1 MAEKKNI
8 TIKEYNGTD
17 YDTLYPE
24 TNSGQVLLDSSG
36 QNILHLS
43 SGSTVNDG
51 FNSIAYGGGGFTIGD
66 VIVTARNNMG
76 DNWLLCNGAIVDG
89 NQYPVL
95 KNLLKPA
102 PSVSTGKAI
111 GIANAIYKPGKSGE
125 IIYRTGFTV
134 GIQSHNFNTGVDSIE
149 ASSVNSSLAFAYI
162 PTKNSYA
169 RATYTSQTSSGKN
182 TTVYSGP
189 SLSGMSTSTTIN
201 SGSVVGIYPIDDKI
215 FYLVYEYTDAVSSRA
230 ITLVSDV
237 TNSFPSA
244 SSRKLGIALAPR
256 TFNEPNN
263 LVKVGNNK
271 YLELVGLQNNL
282 NQYESIVQFFTHT
295 SGNTFTSIFTK
306 TGAWDMTESDGTVAI
321 FGSKRQNKYYL
332 VKEDSTSNNIASISL
347 PSSNVFGNSY
357 GFFYVGT
364 DNKLYQSVDH
374 ANTWNVLLNNV
385 DVGDVCSIVE
395 NPQDGKVYIIG
406 TTSTI
411 ILTFNSS
418 NILLPTYSPAT
429 GLYAYIRA
437 KY

>member
-1 MAEKKNI
+1 MAEKKNF
-8 TIKEYNGTD
+8 TIENYNGTD

-51 FNSIAYGGGGFTIGD
+51 FNSITYGGGGFTIGD

-89 NQYPVL
+89 NQYPIL
-95 KNLLKPA
+95 KNLLRPA

-111 GIANAIYKPGKSGE
+111 GTANAIYKPGASGE
-125 IIYRTGFTV
+125 IIYRTGPTV
-134 GIQSHNFNTGVDSIE
+134 GIQSHNFNTDVDSIE
-149 ASSVNSSLAFAYI
+149 ASSVQNSLAFAYV

-169 RATYTSQTSSGKN
+169 RATYEMQSSSGLN
-182 TTVYSGP
+182 TKVYSGS
-189 SLSGMSTSTTIN
+189 SLSSMSTSTTIN
-201 SGSVVGIYPIDDKI
+201 SGTVVGIYPIDDKI
-215 FYLVYEYTDAVSSRA
+215 FYLVYVFGSSDHKEV
-230 ITLVSDV
+230 TLVSDV
-237 TNSFPSA
+237 TDSFPSD
-244 SSRKLGIALAPR
+244 SGRRLGIDSAPR
-256 TFNEPNN
+256 DWYSLNN

-271 YLELVGLQNNL
+271 YLEFVGHKGQFNE
-282 NQYESIVQFFTHT
+282 YKSIVQFFTHT
-295 SGNTFTSIFTK
+295 SGSEFTYIFEK
-306 TGAWDMTESDGTVAI
+306 EGNWDMAESDGTVAI
-321 FGSKRQNKYYL
+321 FGSKKHSTYYL
-332 VKEDSTSNNIASISL
+332 VKEDSTSKNIASISL

-374 ANTWNVLLNNV
+374 ASTWNVALNNV
-385 DVGDVCSIVE
+385 NVGDVCSIVE
-395 NPQDGKVYIIG
+395 NPQDDKVYIIG
-406 TTSTI
+406 TTSTL
-411 ILTFNSS
+411 ILTFNTS

>member
-89 NQYPVL
+89 NQYPIL

-125 IIYRTGFTV
+125 IIYRTGPTV

-149 ASSVNSSLAFAYI
+149 ASSVQGSRAFAYI
-162 PTKNSYA
+162 PTKNSYV
-169 RATYTSQTSSGKN
+169 RAKYASQISGGVN

-189 SLSGMSTSTTIN
+189 SLSSMSTSTTIN

-215 FYLVYEYTDAVSSRA
+215 FYLVYEFTDAVSGHLL
-230 ITLVSDV
+230 TLVSDV

-244 SSRKLGIALAPR
+244 SSRNLGIALAP
-256 TFNEPNN
+256 TSFNAPIN

-282 NQYESIVQFFTHT
+282 DQYESIVQFFTHT
-295 SGNTFTSIFTK
+295 SGSKFTSIFTK
-306 TGAWDMTESDGTVAI
+306 TGAWNMTESDGTVAI

-374 ANTWNVLLNNV
+374 ASTWNVLLNNV
-385 DVGDVCSIVE
+385 NVGDVCSIVE

>member
-1 MAEKKNI
+1 MAEKKNFI
-8 TIKEYNGTD
+8 IENYNGTD

-51 FNSIAYGGGGFTIGD
+51 FNSITYGGGGFTIGD
-66 VIVTARNNMG
+66 VIITARNNMG

-89 NQYPVL
+89 NQYPIL

-111 GIANAIYKPGKSGE
+111 GTSNAIYKPGASGE
-125 IIYRTGFTV
+125 IIYRTGSKV

-149 ASSVNSSLAFAYI
+149 ASSVQESLAFAYV

-169 RATYTSQTSSGKN
+169 RATYTFQTSSGNN
-182 TTVYSGP
+182 TIVYSGS
-189 SLSGMSTSTTIN
+189 SLSSMSTSTTIAL
-201 SGSVVGIYPIDDKI
+201 GSVVGIYPIDDKI
-215 FYLVYEYTDAVSSRA
+215 FYLVYEFGSSKHQKV
-230 ITLVSDV
+230 TLVSDA
-237 TNSFPSA
+237 TDSFPSA
-244 SSRKLGIALAPR
+244 SSRRLSINLAPEDL
-256 TFNEPNN
+256 NSPNN

-271 YLELVGLQNNL
+271 YLELVGIGKPVGGYN
-282 NQYESIVQFFTHT
+282 SIVQFFTHT
-295 SGNTFTSIFTK
+295 SGSEFTYIFEK
-306 TGAWDMTESDGTVAI
+306 EGNWDMTESDGTVAI
-321 FGSKRQNKYYL
+321 FGSKKHSTYYL
-332 VKEDSTSNNIASISL
+332 VKEDSTSKNIASISL

-374 ANTWNVLLNNV
+374 ASTWNVLMNNV

-418 NILLPTYSPAT
+418 NVLLPTYSPAT

>member
-1 MAEKKNI
+1 MAEKKNF
-8 TIKEYNGTD
+8 TIENYNGTD

-51 FNSIAYGGGGFTIGD
+51 FNSITYGGGGFTIGD

-89 NQYPVL
+89 NQYPIL
-95 KNLLKPA
+95 KNLLRPA

-111 GIANAIYKPGKSGE
+111 GTANAIYKPGASGE
-125 IIYRTGFTV
+125 IIYRTGPTV

-149 ASSVNSSLAFAYI
+149 ASSVQNSLAFAYV

-169 RATYTSQTSSGKN
+169 RATYEPQSSSGLRTN
-182 TTVYSGP
+182 VYSGS
-189 SLSGMSTSTTIN
+189 SLSSMSTSTTIN
-201 SGSVVGIYPIDDKI
+201 SGTVVGIYPIDDKI
-215 FYLVYEYTDAVSSRA
+215 FYLVYVFGSSDHKEV
-230 ITLVSDV
+230 TLVSDV
-237 TNSFPSA
+237 TDSFPSE
-244 SSRKLGIALAPR
+244 SGRRLGIDSAPR
-256 TFNEPNN
+256 DWYSLNN

-271 YLELVGLQNNL
+271 YLELVGHKGQFNE
-282 NQYESIVQFFTHT
+282 YKSIVQFFTHT
-295 SGNTFTSIFTK
+295 SGSEFTYIFDK
-306 TGAWDMTESDGTVAI
+306 EGNWDMAESDGTVAI
-321 FGSKRQNKYYL
+321 FGSKKHSTYYL
-332 VKEDSTSNNIASISL
+332 VKEDSTSKNIASISL

-374 ANTWNVLLNNV
+374 ASTWNVALNNV
-385 DVGDVCSIVE
+385 DVGDICSIVE
-395 NPQDGKVYIIG
+395 NPQDDKVYIIG
-406 TTSTI
+406 TTSTL

>member
-1 MAEKKNI
+1 MAEKKNF
-8 TIKEYNGTD
+8 TIENYNGTD

-43 SGSTVNDG
+43 SGSTINDG

-66 VIVTARNNMG
+66 VIITARNNMG

-89 NQYPVL
+89 NQYPIL

-102 PSVSTGKAI
+102 PSVTTGKAI
-111 GIANAIYKPGKSGE
+111 GIANAIYKPGQSGE
-125 IIYRTGFTV
+125 IIYRTGDSV
-134 GIQSHNFNTGVDSIE
+134 GIQSHNFNTDIDSIE
-149 ASSVNSSLAFAYI
+149 ASSVEKSIAFAYV

-169 RATYTSQTSSGKN
+169 RATYKRQSSGGFN
-182 TTVYSGP
+182 TVVYSG
-189 SLSGMSTSTTIN
+189 SNLSSMSTSTTIN
-201 SGSVVGIYPIDDKI
+201 LGTVVGIYPIDDKI
-215 FYLVYEYTDAVSSRA
+215 FYLVYQYNEALSSKV
-230 ITLVSDV
+230 TLVSDV
-237 TNSFPSA
+237 TDSFPSR
-244 SSRKLGIALAPR
+244 SGIQLSVSFANTR
-256 TFNEPNN
+256 FGEPNN

-271 YLELVGLQNNL
+271 YLELVGETSSLS
-282 NQYESIVQFFTHT
+282 YKSIVQFFTYT
-295 SGNTFTSIFTK
+295 SGSAFTSIFK
-306 TGAWDMTESDGTVAI
+306 KEGNWDMAESDGTVAI
-321 FGSKRQNKYYL
+321 FGSRKYNSYYL
-332 VKEDSTSNNIASISL
+332 VKEDSTKDNIASISL
-347 PSSNVFGNSY
+347 PSSNIFGNSY

-374 ANTWNVLLNNV
+374 ASTWSVLLNNV

-406 TTSTI
+406 TTSTL
-411 ILTFNSS
+411 ILTFNNAS
-418 NILLPTYSPAT
+418 ILLPTYSPAT

>member
-51 FNSIAYGGGGFTIGD
+51 FNSITYGGGGFTIGD

-89 NQYPVL
+89 NQYPIL

-111 GIANAIYKPGKSGE
+111 GTANAIYKPGASGE
-125 IIYRTGFTV
+125 IIYRTGPTV

-149 ASSVNSSLAFAYI
+149 ASSVQESLAFAYV

-169 RATYTSQTSSGKN
+169 RATYTFQTSSGNN
-182 TTVYSGP
+182 TIVYSGS
-189 SLSGMSTSTTIN
+189 SLSSMSTSTTIAL
-201 SGSVVGIYPIDDKI
+201 GSVVGIYPIDDKI
-215 FYLVYEYTDAVSSRA
+215 FYLVYEFGSSNHQEV
-230 ITLVSDV
+230 TLVSDV
-237 TNSFPSA
+237 TDSFPSA
-244 SSRKLGIALAPR
+244 SSRRLTINLAPR
-256 TFNEPNN
+256 DLNSPNN

-271 YLELVGLQNNL
+271 YLEFVGINNQFSGY
-282 NQYESIVQFFTHT
+282 NSIVQFFTHT
-295 SGNTFTSIFTK
+295 SGSEFTYIFK
-306 TGAWDMTESDGTVAI
+306 KEGNWDMTESDGTVAI
-321 FGSKRQNKYYL
+321 FGSKKHSTYYL
-332 VKEDSTSNNIASISL
+332 VKEDSTSDNIASISL

-374 ANTWNVLLNNV
+374 ASTWDVLMNNV
-385 DVGDVCSIVE
+385 NVGDVCSIVE

-418 NILLPTYSPAT
+418 NVLLPTYSPAT

>member
-89 NQYPVL
+89 NQYPIL

-102 PSVSTGKAI
+102 PSVTTGKAI
-111 GIANAIYKPGKSGE
+111 GIANAIYKPGQSGE
-125 IIYRTGFTV
+125 IIYRTGPTV
-134 GIQSHNFNTGVDSIE
+134 GIQSHNFNTDIDSIE
-149 ASSVNSSLAFAYI
+149 SSSVENSWAFAYV

-169 RATYTSQTSSGKN
+169 RATYESQSSSGIN
-182 TTVYSGP
+182 TKVYSGS
-189 SLSGMSTSTTIN
+189 SLSSMSTSTTIA
-201 SGSVVGIYPIDDKI
+201 SGTVVGIYPIDDKI
-215 FYLVYEYTDAVSSRA
+215 FYLVYQFGSSDNKEV
-230 ITLVSDV
+230 TLVSDV
-237 TNSFPSA
+237 TDSFPSV
-244 SSRKLGIALAPR
+244 SGRWLSIDLAPR
-256 TFNEPNN
+256 DFNSPNN

-271 YLELVGLQNNL
+271 YLELVGHKGQFNE
-282 NQYESIVQFFTHT
+282 YKSIVQFFTHT
-295 SGNTFTSIFTK
+295 SGSEFTYIFK
-306 TGAWDMTESDGTVAI
+306 KEGNWDMTESDGTVAI
-321 FGSKRQNKYYL
+321 FGSKKHSTYYL

-357 GFFYVGT
+357 GFFYVGA

-374 ANTWNVLLNNV
+374 ASTWNVLLNNV
-385 DVGDVCSIVE
+385 NVGDVCSIVE

-406 TTSTI
+406 TTSTM

-418 NILLPTYSPAT
+418 NVLLPTYSPAT

>member
-1 MAEKKNI
+1 MAEKKNF
-8 TIKEYNGTD
+8 TIENYNGTD

-76 DNWLLCNGAIVDG
+76 DKWLLCNGAIVDG
-89 NQYPVL
+89 NQYPIL
-95 KNLLKPA
+95 KNLLRPA

-111 GIANAIYKPGKSGE
+111 GTANAIYKPGASGE
-125 IIYRTGFTV
+125 IIYRTGPTV
-134 GIQSHNFNTGVDSIE
+134 GIQSHNFNTDIDSIE
-149 ASSVNSSLAFAYI
+149 ASSVENSWAFAYV

-169 RATYTSQTSSGKN
+169 RATYESQSSTGHN
-182 TTVYSGP
+182 STVYSGS
-189 SLSGMSTSTTIN
+189 SLSSMSTSTTIA
-201 SGSVVGIYPIDDKI
+201 SGTVVGIYPIDDKI
-215 FYLVYEYTDAVSSRA
+215 FYLVYQFGSSDHKEV
-230 ITLVSDV
+230 TLVSDV
-237 TNSFPSA
+237 TDSFPSA
-244 SSRKLGIALAPR
+244 SGRHLSIDFAPR
-256 TFNEPNN
+256 DFNSPNN

-271 YLELVGLQNNL
+271 YLELVGHKGQFNE
-282 NQYESIVQFFTHT
+282 YKSIVQFFTHT
-295 SGNTFTSIFTK
+295 SGSEFTYIFEK
-306 TGAWDMTESDGTVAI
+306 EGNWDMAESDGTVAI
-321 FGSKRQNKYYL
+321 FGSKKHNTYYL
-332 VKEDSTSNNIASISL
+332 AKEDSTSNNIASISL

-374 ANTWNVLLNNV
+374 ASTWNVAMNNV
-385 DVGDVCSIVE
+385 NVGDVCSIVE

-418 NILLPTYSPAT
+418 NVLLPTYSPAT

>member
-1 MAEKKNI
+1 MAEKKNF
-8 TIKEYNGTD
+8 TIENYNGTD

-51 FNSIAYGGGGFTIGD
+51 FNSIAYGGGGFAIGD
-66 VIVTARNNMG
+66 VIVTARNNLG
-76 DNWLLCNGAIVDG
+76 DNWLLCNGTIIDG
-89 NQYPVL
+89 EQYPL
-95 KNLLKPA
+95 LTNLLKPA
-102 PSVSTGKAI
+102 PNVTTGKAI

-125 IIYRTGFTV
+125 IIYRTGPTV
-134 GIQSHNFNTGVDSIE
+134 GIQSYNFKTDTASIE
-149 ASSVNSSLAFAYI
+149 ASSVRNSFAFAYI

-169 RATYTSQTSSGKN
+169 RATYEHQTSSGN
-182 TTVYSGP
+182 DSSIYSGS
-189 SLSGMSTSTTIN
+189 SLSSMSTSTVID
-201 SGSVVGIYPIDDKI
+201 SGSVIGIYPIDDKI
-215 FYLVYEYTDAVSSRA
+215 FYLIYRFSNTTYINNVTD
-230 ITLVSDV
+230 
-237 TNSFPSA
+237 SFPSA
-244 SSRKLGIALAPR
+244 SVNRLGIEISPNNV
-256 TFNEPNN
+256 NEPIN

-271 YLELVGLQNNL
+271 YLELVGIKNNL
-282 NQYESIVQFFTHT
+282 GGYESTVQFFTHT
-295 SGNTFTSIFTK
+295 SGNVFTSIFTK

-321 FGSKRQNKYYL
+321 FGSKKYNKYYL

-347 PSSNVFGNSY
+347 PSSNIFGNSY
-357 GFFYVGT
+357 GFFYVGE

-374 ANTWNVLLNNV
+374 ASTWNVLINNV

-406 TTSTI
+406 TTSTM
-411 ILTFNSS
+411 ILRFNTLSL
-418 NILLPTYSPAT
+418 LLPTYSPAT

>member
-1 MAEKKNI
+1 MAEKKNF
-8 TIKEYNGTD
+8 TIENYNGTD

-51 FNSIAYGGGGFTIGD
+51 FNSITYGGGGFTIGD

-89 NQYPVL
+89 NQYPIL
-95 KNLLKPA
+95 KNLLRPA

-111 GIANAIYKPGKSGE
+111 GTANAIYKPGASGE
-125 IIYRTGFTV
+125 IIYRTGPTV

-149 ASSVNSSLAFAYI
+149 ASSVQNSLAFAYV

-169 RATYTSQTSSGKN
+169 RATYESQSSSGLRTN
-182 TTVYSGP
+182 VYSGS
-189 SLSGMSTSTTIN
+189 SLSSMSTSTTIN
-201 SGSVVGIYPIDDKI
+201 SGTVVGIYPIDDKI
-215 FYLVYEYTDAVSSRA
+215 FYLVYVFGSSDHKEV
-230 ITLVSDV
+230 TLVSDV
-237 TNSFPSA
+237 TDSFPSE
-244 SSRKLGIALAPR
+244 SGRRLGIDSAPR
-256 TFNEPNN
+256 DWYSLNN

-271 YLELVGLQNNL
+271 YLELVGHEGQFNE
-282 NQYESIVQFFTHT
+282 YKSIVQFFTHT
-295 SGNTFTSIFTK
+295 SGNEFTYIFEK
-306 TGAWDMTESDGTVAI
+306 EGNWDMTESDGTVAI
-321 FGSKRQNKYYL
+321 FGSKKHSTYYL

-374 ANTWNVLLNNV
+374 ASTWNVALNNV
-385 DVGDVCSIVE
+385 DVGDICSIVE

-406 TTSTI
+406 TTSTM

-418 NILLPTYSPAT
+418 NVLLPTYSPAT

>member
-1 MAEKKNI
+1 MAEKKNF
-8 TIKEYNGTD
+8 TIENYNGTD
-17 YDTLYPE
+17 YDTLYPS

-43 SGSTVNDG
+43 SGSTINDG

-66 VIVTARNNMG
+66 VIITARNNMG

-89 NQYPVL
+89 NQYPIL

-102 PSVSTGKAI
+102 PSVTTGKAI
-111 GIANAIYKPGKSGE
+111 GIANAIYKPGQSGE
-125 IIYRTGFTV
+125 IIYRTNFTV
-134 GIQSHNFNTGVDSIE
+134 GIQSHNFDTDIDSIE
-149 ASSVNSSLAFAYI
+149 ASSVESSFAFAYV

-169 RATYTSQTSSGKN
+169 RATYKQQSDPGYDTV
-182 TTVYSGP
+182 VYSGS
-189 SLSGMSTSTTIN
+189 SLSSMSTSTTID
-201 SGSVVGIYPIDDKI
+201 SSTVVGIYPIDNKI
-215 FYLVYEYTDAVSSRA
+215 FYLVYQHNVGLRSGVTF
-230 ITLVSDV
+230 VSDV
-237 TNSFPSA
+237 TDSFPSR
-244 SSRKLGIALAPR
+244 SDIQLIINVALR
-256 TFNEPNN
+256 YFNDPNN

-271 YLELVGLQNNL
+271 YLELVGTAISTG
-282 NQYESIVQFFTHT
+282 YKSIVQFFTHT
-295 SGNTFTSIFTK
+295 SGNEFTSIFK
-306 TGAWDMTESDGTVAI
+306 KEGNWDMAESDGTVAI
-321 FGSKRQNKYYL
+321 FGSRKNSTYYL
-332 VKEDSTSNNIASISL
+332 VKEDSTGDNIASISL
-347 PSSNVFGNSY
+347 PSSNIFGNSY

-374 ANTWNVLLNNV
+374 ASTWNVLLNNV

-406 TTSTI
+406 TTSTL
-411 ILTFNSS
+411 ILTFNNS

>member
-1 MAEKKNI
+1 MAEKKNF
-8 TIKEYNGTD
+8 TIENYNGTD

-24 TNSGQVLLDSSG
+24 TNSGQVLLDNSG

-51 FNSIAYGGGGFTIGD
+51 FNSITYGGGGFTIGD

-89 NQYPVL
+89 NQYPIL
-95 KNLLKPA
+95 KNLLRPA

-111 GIANAIYKPGKSGE
+111 GTANAIYKPGASGE
-125 IIYRTGFTV
+125 IIYRTGPTV

-149 ASSVNSSLAFAYI
+149 ASSVQNSLAFAYV

-169 RATYTSQTSSGKN
+169 RATYEPQSSSGIR
-182 TTVYSGP
+182 TTVYSGS
-189 SLSGMSTSTTIN
+189 SLSSMSTSTTIN
-201 SGSVVGIYPIDDKI
+201 SGTVVGIYPIDDKI
-215 FYLVYEYTDAVSSRA
+215 FYLVYVFGSSDHKEV
-230 ITLVSDV
+230 TLVSNV
-237 TNSFPSA
+237 TDSFPSE
-244 SSRKLGIALAPR
+244 SGRRLGIDSAPR
-256 TFNEPNN
+256 DWYSLNN

-271 YLELVGLQNNL
+271 YLELVGHKGQFNE
-282 NQYESIVQFFTHT
+282 YKSIVQFFTHT
-295 SGNTFTSIFTK
+295 SGSEFTYIFDK
-306 TGAWDMTESDGTVAI
+306 EGNWDMAESDGTVAI
-321 FGSKRQNKYYL
+321 FGSKKHSIYYL
-332 VKEDSTSNNIASISL
+332 VKEDSTSKNIASISL

-374 ANTWNVLLNNV
+374 ASTWNVALNNV
-385 DVGDVCSIVE
+385 DVGDICSIVE

-406 TTSTI
+406 TTSTL

-418 NILLPTYSPAT
+418 NVLLPTYSPAT

>member
-1 MAEKKNI
+1 MAEKKNFI
-8 TIKEYNGTD
+8 IENYNGTD

-51 FNSIAYGGGGFTIGD
+51 FNSITYGGGGFTIGD

-89 NQYPVL
+89 NQYPIL
-95 KNLLKPA
+95 KNLLRPA

-111 GIANAIYKPGKSGE
+111 GTANAIYKPGASGE
-125 IIYRTGFTV
+125 IIYRTGPTV

-149 ASSVNSSLAFAYI
+149 ASSVQNSLAFAYV

-169 RATYTSQTSSGKN
+169 RATYEMQSSSGHN
-182 TTVYSGP
+182 TNVYSGS
-189 SLSGMSTSTTIN
+189 SLSSMSTSTTIN
-201 SGSVVGIYPIDDKI
+201 SGTVVGIYPIDDKI
-215 FYLVYEYTDAVSSRA
+215 FYLVYVFGSSDHKEV
-230 ITLVSDV
+230 TLVSDV
-237 TNSFPSA
+237 TDSFPSE
-244 SSRKLGIALAPR
+244 SGRRLRINFAPR
-256 TFNEPNN
+256 DWYSLNN

-271 YLELVGLQNNL
+271 YLELVGIK
-282 NQYESIVQFFTHT
+282 NQFGGYNSIVQFFTHT
-295 SGNTFTSIFTK
+295 SGNDFTSIFTK
-306 TGAWDMTESDGTVAI
+306 EGAWDMAESDGTVAI
-321 FGSKRQNKYYL
+321 FGSKKYSTYYL

-374 ANTWNVLLNNV
+374 ASTWNVLMNNV
-385 DVGDVCSIVE
+385 DVGDICSIVE

>member
-51 FNSIAYGGGGFTIGD
+51 FNSITYGGGGFTIGD

-89 NQYPVL
+89 NQYPIL

-111 GIANAIYKPGKSGE
+111 GTANAIYKPGASGE
-125 IIYRTGFTV
+125 IIYRTGPTV

-149 ASSVNSSLAFAYI
+149 ASSVQESLAFAYV

-169 RATYTSQTSSGKN
+169 RATYTFQTSSGNN
-182 TTVYSGP
+182 TIVYSGS
-189 SLSGMSTSTTIN
+189 SLSSMSTSTTIAL
-201 SGSVVGIYPIDDKI
+201 GSVVGIYPIDDKI
-215 FYLVYEYTDAVSSRA
+215 FYLVYEFGSSNHQEV
-230 ITLVSDV
+230 TLVSDV
-237 TNSFPSA
+237 TDSFPSA
-244 SSRKLGIALAPR
+244 SSRRLTINLAPR
-256 TFNEPNN
+256 DLNSPNN

-271 YLELVGLQNNL
+271 YLELVGIK
-282 NQYESIVQFFTHT
+282 NQFNGYNSIVQFFTHT
-295 SGNTFTSIFTK
+295 SGSEFTAIFK
-306 TGAWDMTESDGTVAI
+306 KEGNWDMTESDGTVAI
-321 FGSKRQNKYYL
+321 FGSKRHSTYYL
-332 VKEDSTSNNIASISL
+332 VKEDSTSDNIASISL

-374 ANTWNVLLNNV
+374 ASTWNVLMNNV

-411 ILTFNSS
+411 ILTFNTS

>member
-1 MAEKKNI
+1 MAEKKNF
-8 TIKEYNGTD
+8 TIENYNGTD

-51 FNSIAYGGGGFTIGD
+51 FNSITYGGGGFTIGD

-89 NQYPVL
+89 NQYPIL
-95 KNLLKPA
+95 KNLLRPA

-111 GIANAIYKPGKSGE
+111 GTANAIYKPGASGE
-125 IIYRTGFTV
+125 IIYRTGPTV

-149 ASSVNSSLAFAYI
+149 ASSVPNSLAFAYV

-169 RATYTSQTSSGKN
+169 RATYEMQSSSGLN
-182 TTVYSGP
+182 TKVYSGS
-189 SLSGMSTSTTIN
+189 SLSSMSTATTIN
-201 SGSVVGIYPIDDKI
+201 SGTVVGIYPIDDKI
-215 FYLVYEYTDAVSSRA
+215 FYLVYVFGSSDHKEV
-230 ITLVSDV
+230 TLVSDV
-237 TNSFPSA
+237 TDSFPSE
-244 SSRKLGIALAPR
+244 SGRRLGIDSAPR
-256 TFNEPNN
+256 DWDSLNN

-271 YLELVGLQNNL
+271 YLELVGHQGQFNE
-282 NQYESIVQFFTHT
+282 YKSIVQFFTHT
-295 SGNTFTSIFTK
+295 SGSEFTYIFDK
-306 TGAWDMTESDGTVAI
+306 EGNWDMAESDGTVAI
-321 FGSKRQNKYYL
+321 FGSKKHSTYYL
-332 VKEDSTSNNIASISL
+332 VKEDSTSKNIASISL

-374 ANTWNVLLNNV
+374 ASTWNVVLNNV
-385 DVGDVCSIVE
+385 NVGDVCSIVE

-406 TTSTI
+406 TTSTM

-418 NILLPTYSPAT
+418 NVLLPTYSPAT

>member
-1 MAEKKNI
+1 MAEKKNF
-8 TIKEYNGTD
+8 TIENFNGTD

-89 NQYPVL
+89 NQYPIL

-125 IIYRTGFTV
+125 IIYKTGLTV
-134 GIQSHNFNTGVDSIE
+134 GIKSHNFNTGVDSIE
-149 ASSVNSSLAFAYI
+149 ASSVYQSFAFAYI

-169 RATYTSQTSSGKN
+169 RATYEFQSSNGVN
-182 TTVYSGP
+182 TKVYSG
-189 SLSGMSTSTTIN
+189 SSVSSMSTSTTIA

-215 FYLVYEYTDAVSSRA
+215 FYLVYKFGSSDHQEV
-230 ITLVSDV
+230 TLVSDV
-237 TNSFPSA
+237 TDSFPSA
-244 SSRKLGIALAPR
+244 SGMRLSINLAPSDL
-256 TFNEPNN
+256 NSPNN

-271 YLELVGLQNNL
+271 YLELIGIK
-282 NQYESIVQFFTHT
+282 NQFGGYNSIVQFFTHT
-295 SGNTFTSIFTK
+295 SGSEFTSIFTK
-306 TGAWDMTESDGTVAI
+306 PGAWDMTESDGTVAI
-321 FGSKRQNKYYL
+321 FGSKKQNKYYL

-374 ANTWNVLLNNV
+374 ASTWNVLLNNV

>member
-1 MAEKKNI
+1 MAEKKNF
-8 TIKEYNGTD
+8 TIENFNGTD

-51 FNSIAYGGGGFTIGD
+51 FNSITYGGGGFTIGD
-66 VIVTARNNMG
+66 VIITARNNMG

-89 NQYPVL
+89 NQYPIL

-111 GIANAIYKPGKSGE
+111 GTANAIYKPGASGE
-125 IIYRTGFTV
+125 IIYRTGPTV

-149 ASSVNSSLAFAYI
+149 ASSVQNSLAFAYV

-169 RATYTSQTSSGKN
+169 RATYEMQSSSGLN
-182 TTVYSGP
+182 TKVYSGS
-189 SLSGMSTSTTIN
+189 SLSSMSTSTTIN

-215 FYLVYEYTDAVSSRA
+215 FYLVYVFGSSDHKEV
-230 ITLVSDV
+230 TLVSDV
-237 TNSFPSA
+237 TDSFPLE
-244 SSRKLGIALAPR
+244 SSRRLGIDLAPR
-256 TFNEPNN
+256 DWYALNN

-271 YLELVGLQNNL
+271 YLEFVGRKGQFNEYN
-282 NQYESIVQFFTHT
+282 SIVQFFTHT
-295 SGNTFTSIFTK
+295 SGSEFTYIFEK
-306 TGAWDMTESDGTVAI
+306 EGNWDMAESDGTVAI
-321 FGSKRQNKYYL
+321 FGSKKHSTYYL
-332 VKEDSTSNNIASISL
+332 VKEDSTSKNIASISL

-374 ANTWNVLLNNV
+374 ASTWNVLMNNV

-411 ILTFNSS
+411 ILTFNTS

>member
-36 QNILHLS
+36 QSILHLS

-51 FNSIAYGGGGFTIGD
+51 FNSIAYGGGGFAIGD

-76 DNWLLCNGAIVDG
+76 DNWLLCNGATIDG
-89 NQYPVL
+89 ERYPEL
-95 KNLLKPA
+95 TNLLKPA
-102 PSVSTGKAI
+102 PKVTTGKAI
-111 GIANAIYKPGKSGE
+111 GVANAIYKPGTSGE
-125 IIYRTGFTV
+125 IIYRTGPNV
-134 GIQSHNFNTGVDSIE
+134 GIQSYNFKTDTESIE
-149 ASSVNSSLAFAYI
+149 ASSVRNSFAFAYI

-169 RATYTSQTSSGKN
+169 RATYEYQTSRGNDTS
-182 TTVYSGP
+182 VYFGS
-189 SLSGMSTSTTIN
+189 SLSNMSTSTIIN
-201 SGSVVGIYPIDDKI
+201 SGSVVGIYPIDNKI
-215 FYLVYEYTDAVSSRA
+215 FYLVYEYSSAVSSKE

-237 TNSFPSA
+237 TDSFPSR
-244 SSRKLGIALAPR
+244 SSRNLGIALEPGN
-256 TFNEPNN
+256 FNSPNN

-271 YLELVGLQNNL
+271 YLELVGLKNNIG
-282 NQYESIVQFFTHT
+282 QYDSIVQFFTHT
-295 SGNTFTSIFTK
+295 SGNAFTSIFTK
-306 TGAWDMTESDGTVAI
+306 TGAWDVTESDGTVAI
-321 FGSKRQNKYYL
+321 FGSKQRNKYYL

-347 PSSNVFGNSY
+347 PSSNIFGNSY

-374 ANTWNVLLNNV
+374 ASTWNVLLNNV

-395 NPQDGKVYIIG
+395 NPQDDKVYIIG

-411 ILTFNSS
+411 ILKFNVLSL
-418 NILLPTYSPAT
+418 LLPTYSPAT

>member
-1 MAEKKNI
+1 MAEKKNF
-8 TIKEYNGTD
+8 TIENYNGTD

-51 FNSIAYGGGGFTIGD
+51 FNSITYGGGGFTIGD

-89 NQYPVL
+89 NQYPIL
-95 KNLLKPA
+95 KNLLRPA

-111 GIANAIYKPGKSGE
+111 GTANAIYKPGASGE
-125 IIYRTGFTV
+125 IIYRTGPTV

-149 ASSVNSSLAFAYI
+149 ASSVQNSLAFAYV

-169 RATYTSQTSSGKN
+169 RATYEMQSSSGLRTN
-182 TTVYSGP
+182 VYSGS
-189 SLSGMSTSTTIN
+189 SLSSMSTSTTIN
-201 SGSVVGIYPIDDKI
+201 SGTVVGIYPIDDKI
-215 FYLVYEYTDAVSSRA
+215 FYLVYAFGSSDHKEV
-230 ITLVSDV
+230 TLVSDV
-237 TNSFPSA
+237 TDSFPSE
-244 SSRKLGIALAPR
+244 SGRRLSINLAPR
-256 TFNEPNN
+256 DWDSPNN

-271 YLELVGLQNNL
+271 YLELVGIKKQFGGYN
-282 NQYESIVQFFTHT
+282 SIVQFFTHT
-295 SGNTFTSIFTK
+295 SGSEFTYIFDK
-306 TGAWDMTESDGTVAI
+306 EGNWDMAESDGTVAI
-321 FGSKRQNKYYL
+321 FGSKKHSTYYL
-332 VKEDSTSNNIASISL
+332 VKEDSTSKNIASISL

-374 ANTWNVLLNNV
+374 ASTWNVALNNV
-385 DVGDVCSIVE
+385 DVGDICSIVE

-406 TTSTI
+406 TTSTM

>member
-1 MAEKKNI
+1 MAEKKNF
-8 TIKEYNGTD
+8 TIEKYNGTD

-66 VIVTARNNMG
+66 VIITVRNNMG

-89 NQYPVL
+89 NQYPIL

-102 PSVSTGKAI
+102 PSVTTGKAI
-111 GIANAIYKPGKSGE
+111 GTANAIYKPGTSGE
-125 IIYRTGFTV
+125 IIYRTGPTV
-134 GIQSHNFNTGVDSIE
+134 GIKSHNFNTGVDSIE
-149 ASSVNSSLAFAYI
+149 ANSVQESLAFAYI

-169 RATYTSQTSSGKN
+169 RATYEFQTSSGVN

-215 FYLVYEYTDAVSSRA
+215 FYLVYQFGSSDHQEV
-230 ITLVSDV
+230 TLVSDV
-237 TNSFPSA
+237 TDSFPSA
-244 SSRKLGIALAPR
+244 SSRRLSINLAPR
-256 TFNEPNN
+256 SFNEPNN

-271 YLELVGLQNNL
+271 YLELVGIK
-282 NQYESIVQFFTHT
+282 NQFGGYESIVQFFTHT
-295 SGNTFTSIFTK
+295 SGSEFTSIFTK
-306 TGAWDMTESDGTVAI
+306 PGAWDMTESDGTVAI

-374 ANTWNVLLNNV
+374 ASTWNVLMNNV

-406 TTSTI
+406 TTSTM

>member
-1 MAEKKNI
+1 
-8 TIKEYNGTD
+8 
-17 YDTLYPE
+17 
-24 TNSGQVLLDSSG
+24 
-36 QNILHLS
+36 
-43 SGSTVNDG
+43 
-51 FNSIAYGGGGFTIGD
+51 
-66 VIVTARNNMG
+66 MG

-89 NQYPVL
+89 NQYPIL

-102 PSVSTGKAI
+102 PSVTTGKAI
-111 GIANAIYKPGKSGE
+111 GTANAIYKPGQSGE
-125 IIYRTGFTV
+125 IIYKTGFRV
-134 GIQSHNFNTGVDSIE
+134 GIQSHNFNTDIDSIE
-149 ASSVNSSLAFAYI
+149 SSSVEDSIAFAYV

-169 RATYTSQTSSGKN
+169 RATYVHQSSSGNSTK
-182 TTVYSGP
+182 VYSGS
-189 SLSGMSTSTTIN
+189 SLSSMSTSTTIA
-201 SGSVVGIYPIDDKI
+201 SGTVVGIYPIDDKI
-215 FYLVYEYTDAVSSRA
+215 FYLVYEFGSSKHQEV
-230 ITLVSDV
+230 TLVSDV
-237 TNSFPSA
+237 TDSFPSA
-244 SSRKLGIALAPR
+244 SSRRLTINLAPSDL
-256 TFNEPNN
+256 NSPNN

-271 YLELVGLQNNL
+271 YLELVGRKRPTGV
-282 NQYESIVQFFTHT
+282 YDSIVQFFTHT
-295 SGNTFTSIFTK
+295 SGSEFTSIFTK

-321 FGSKRQNKYYL
+321 FGSKQNNTYYL
-332 VKEDSTSNNIASISL
+332 VKEDSTNNNIASISL

-374 ANTWNVLLNNV
+374 ASTWNVLMNNV

-418 NILLPTYSPAT
+418 NVLLPTYSPAT

>member
-1 MAEKKNI
+1 MAEKKNF
-8 TIKEYNGTD
+8 TIENYNGTD

-89 NQYPVL
+89 NQYPIL

-102 PSVSTGKAI
+102 PSVTTGKAI
-111 GIANAIYKPGKSGE
+111 GIANAIYKPGASGE
-125 IIYRTGFTV
+125 IIYRTGSTV

-149 ASSVNSSLAFAYI
+149 ASSVTHGFAFAYI

-169 RATYTSQTSSGKN
+169 RATYESQSSTGHN
-182 TTVYSGP
+182 STVYSGS
-189 SLSGMSTSTTIN
+189 SLSSMSTSTTIA
-201 SGSVVGIYPIDDKI
+201 SGTVVGIYPIDDKI
-215 FYLVYEYTDAVSSRA
+215 FYLVYQFGSSDNKEV
-230 ITLVSDV
+230 TLVSDV
-237 TNSFPSA
+237 TDSFPSV
-244 SSRKLGIALAPR
+244 SGRRLSIDLAPR
-256 TFNEPNN
+256 DFNSPNN

-271 YLELVGLQNNL
+271 YLELVGHKGQFNE
-282 NQYESIVQFFTHT
+282 YKSIVQFFTHT
-295 SGNTFTSIFTK
+295 SGSEFTYIFEK
-306 TGAWDMTESDGTVAI
+306 EGNWDMAESDGTVAI
-321 FGSKRQNKYYL
+321 FGSKKHSTYYL

-374 ANTWNVLLNNV
+374 ASTWNVLMNNV

-395 NPQDGKVYIIG
+395 NPQDGKLYIIG

-418 NILLPTYSPAT
+418 NVLLPTYSPAT

>member
-1 MAEKKNI
+1 MAEKKNF
-8 TIKEYNGTD
+8 TIENYNGTD

-51 FNSIAYGGGGFTIGD
+51 FNSITYGGGGFTIGD

-89 NQYPVL
+89 NQYPIL

-111 GIANAIYKPGKSGE
+111 GTANAIYKPGASGE
-125 IIYRTGFTV
+125 IIYRTGSKV

-149 ASSVNSSLAFAYI
+149 ASSVQESLAFAYV

-169 RATYTSQTSSGKN
+169 RATYTFQTSSGNN
-182 TTVYSGP
+182 TIVYSGS
-189 SLSGMSTSTTIN
+189 SLSSMSTSTTIAL
-201 SGSVVGIYPIDDKI
+201 GSVVGIYPIDDKI
-215 FYLVYEYTDAVSSRA
+215 FYLVYEFGSSKHQKV
-230 ITLVSDV
+230 TLVSDA
-237 TNSFPSA
+237 TDSFPSA
-244 SSRKLGIALAPR
+244 SSRRLSINLAPGDL
-256 TFNEPNN
+256 NSPNN

-271 YLELVGLQNNL
+271 YLELVGIGKPVGG
-282 NQYESIVQFFTHT
+282 YDSIVQFFTHT
-295 SGNTFTSIFTK
+295 SGNEFTSIFTK

-321 FGSKRQNKYYL
+321 FGSKQNNTYYL
-332 VKEDSTSNNIASISL
+332 VKEDSTSDNIASISL

-374 ANTWNVLLNNV
+374 ASTWNVLMNNV

-418 NILLPTYSPAT
+418 NVLLPTYSPAT

>member
-1 MAEKKNI
+1 MAEKKNF
-8 TIKEYNGTD
+8 TIENYNGTD

-24 TNSGQVLLDSSG
+24 TISGQVLLDSSG

-51 FNSIAYGGGGFTIGD
+51 FNSITYGGGGFTIGD

-89 NQYPVL
+89 NQYPIL
-95 KNLLKPA
+95 KNLLKPV

-111 GIANAIYKPGKSGE
+111 GTANAIYKPGTSGE
-125 IIYRTGFTV
+125 IIYRTGPTV
-134 GIQSHNFNTGVDSIE
+134 GIKSHNFNTGVDSIE
-149 ASSVNSSLAFAYI
+149 ANSVQESLAFAYV

-169 RATYTSQTSSGKN
+169 RATYVYQTSSGNGTK
-182 TTVYSGP
+182 VYSGS
-189 SLSGMSTSTTIN
+189 SLSSMSTSTTIN

-215 FYLVYEYTDAVSSRA
+215 FYLVYQFGSSDHQEV
-230 ITLVSDV
+230 TLVSDV
-237 TNSFPSA
+237 TDSFPSA
-244 SSRKLGIALAPR
+244 SDRKLRINLAPSD
-256 TFNEPNN
+256 FNSPNN

-271 YLELVGLQNNL
+271 YLELVGIK
-282 NQYESIVQFFTHT
+282 NQFGGYDSIVQFFTHT
-295 SGNTFTSIFTK
+295 SGSEFTSIFTK
-306 TGAWDMTESDGTVAI
+306 PGAWDMTESDGKVAI
-321 FGSKRQNKYYL
+321 FGSKKHSTYYL

-374 ANTWNVLLNNV
+374 ASTWNVLMNNV

-395 NPQDGKVYIIG
+395 NPQDDKVYIIG

>member
-1 MAEKKNI
+1 MAEKKNF
-8 TIKEYNGTD
+8 TIENYNGTD

-66 VIVTARNNMG
+66 VIITARNNMG

-89 NQYPVL
+89 NQYPIL
-95 KNLLKPA
+95 KNLLKSA
-102 PSVSTGKAI
+102 PSVTTGKAI

-125 IIYRTGFTV
+125 IIYRTSSTV
-134 GIQSHNFNTGVDSIE
+134 GIKSHNFNTGTDSIE
-149 ASSVNSSLAFAYI
+149 ASSVAESVAFAYV
-162 PTKNSYA
+162 PTKNLYA
-169 RATYTSQTSSGKN
+169 RAKYGSQTSSGNN
-182 TTVYSGP
+182 TIVYSGS
-189 SLSGMSTSTTIN
+189 SLSSMSTSTTI
-201 SGSVVGIYPIDDKI
+201 SAGTVVGIYPIDDKI
-215 FYLVYEYTDAVSSRA
+215 FYLVYKFGSSDYQEV
-230 ITLVSDV
+230 TYVGDV
-237 TNSFPSA
+237 TDSFPSV
-244 SSRKLGIALAPR
+244 SGVRLKINLSPR
-256 TFNEPNN
+256 EFNDPNN

-271 YLELVGLQNNL
+271 YLELVGIT
-282 NQYESIVQFFTHT
+282 NQFGGYTSTVQFFTHT
-295 SGNTFTSIFTK
+295 SGNEFTSIFK
-306 TGAWDMTESDGTVAI
+306 KSGAWDMAESDGTVAI
-321 FGSKRQNKYYL
+321 FGSRKHSTYYL
-332 VKEDSTSNNIASISL
+332 VKEDSTSDNIAQISL

-374 ANTWNVLLNNV
+374 ASTWNVLLKNV
-385 DVGDVCSIVE
+385 NVGNVCSIVE

-418 NILLPTYSPAT
+418 NVLLPTYSPAT

>member
-1 MAEKKNI
+1 MEN
-8 TIKEYNGTD
+8 YNGTD

-43 SGSTVNDG
+43 SGSTINDG

-66 VIVTARNNMG
+66 VIITARNNMG

-89 NQYPVL
+89 NQYPIL

-102 PSVSTGKAI
+102 PSVTTGKAI
-111 GIANAIYKPGKSGE
+111 GIADAIYKPGQSGE
-125 IIYRTGFTV
+125 IIYRTGSTV
-134 GIQSHNFNTGVDSIE
+134 GIQSHNFDTDIDSIE
-149 ASSVNSSLAFAYI
+149 ASSVEESIAFAYV

-169 RATYTSQTSSGKN
+169 RATYKRQSSSGSN
-182 TTVYSGP
+182 TVVYSGS
-189 SLSGMSTSTTIN
+189 SLSNMSTSTTID
-201 SGSVVGIYPIDDKI
+201 SSTVVGIYPIDNKI
-215 FYLVYEYTDAVSSRA
+215 FYLVYQYSEALSSKV
-230 ITLVSDV
+230 TLVSDV
-237 TNSFPSA
+237 TDSFPSR
-244 SSRKLGIALAPR
+244 SGIQLSISLAPTR
-256 TFNEPNN
+256 FEDISN

-271 YLELVGLQNNL
+271 YLELVGEQAAVAGYN
-282 NQYESIVQFFTHT
+282 SIVQFFTYT
-295 SGNTFTSIFTK
+295 SGSAFTRIFK
-306 TGAWDMTESDGTVAI
+306 KEGNWDMAESDGTVAI
-321 FGSKRQNKYYL
+321 FGSRKFNTYYL
-332 VKEDSTSNNIASISL
+332 VKEDSTSDNLASISL
-347 PSSNVFGNSY
+347 PSSNIFGNSY

-374 ANTWNVLLNNV
+374 ASTWNVLVNNV

-406 TTSTI
+406 TTSTL

-418 NILLPTYSPAT
+418 SVLLPTYSPAT

>member
-1 MAEKKNI
+1 MAEKKNFI
-8 TIKEYNGTD
+8 IENYNGTD

-89 NQYPVL
+89 NQYPIL
-95 KNLLKPA
+95 KNLLRPA

-111 GIANAIYKPGKSGE
+111 GIANAIYKPGQSGE
-125 IIYRTGFTV
+125 IIYRTGPTV
-134 GIQSHNFNTGVDSIE
+134 GIQSHNFNTDIDSIE
-149 ASSVNSSLAFAYI
+149 ASSVENSWAFAYV

-169 RATYTSQTSSGKN
+169 RATYESQSSTGHN
-182 TTVYSGP
+182 STVYSGS
-189 SLSGMSTSTTIN
+189 SLSSMSTSTTIN
-201 SGSVVGIYPIDDKI
+201 SGTVVGIYPIDDKI
-215 FYLVYEYTDAVSSRA
+215 FYLVYQFGSSDHKEV
-230 ITLVSDV
+230 TLVSDV
-237 TNSFPSA
+237 TDSFPSA
-244 SSRKLGIALAPR
+244 SGRHLSIDLAPR
-256 TFNEPNN
+256 DFNSPNH

-271 YLELVGLQNNL
+271 YLELVGHKGQF
-282 NQYESIVQFFTHT
+282 NQYNSIVQFFTHT
-295 SGNTFTSIFTK
+295 SGSEFTYIFK
-306 TGAWDMTESDGTVAI
+306 KEGNWDMAESDGTVAI
-321 FGSKRQNKYYL
+321 FGSKKHSTYYL

-374 ANTWNVLLNNV
+374 ASTWNVALNNV
-385 DVGDVCSIVE
+385 DVGDICSIVE

-418 NILLPTYSPAT
+418 NVLLPTYSPAT

>member
-1 MAEKKNI
+1 MAEKKNF
-8 TIKEYNGTD
+8 TIENYNGTD

-66 VIVTARNNMG
+66 VIITARNNMG

-89 NQYPVL
+89 NQYPIL

-111 GIANAIYKPGKSGE
+111 GIANAIYKPGQSGE
-125 IIYRTGFTV
+125 IIYRTGPTV

-149 ASSVNSSLAFAYI
+149 ASNVSNSWAFAYI

-169 RATYTSQTSSGKN
+169 RATYENQSSSGIN
-182 TTVYSGP
+182 TTVYSGS
-189 SLSGMSTSTTIN
+189 SLSSMSTSTTIN
-201 SGSVVGIYPIDDKI
+201 SSSIVGIYPIDDKI
-215 FYLVYEYTDAVSSRA
+215 FYLVYDFGSSDHKEV
-230 ITLVSDV
+230 TLVSDV
-237 TNSFPSA
+237 TDSFPSA
-244 SSRKLGIALAPR
+244 SGRHLSIDFAPR
-256 TFNEPNN
+256 TFDEPNN

-271 YLELVGLQNNL
+271 YLELVGRKRPTGGYN
-282 NQYESIVQFFTHT
+282 SIVQFFTHT
-295 SGNTFTSIFTK
+295 SGSEFTYIFEK
-306 TGAWDMTESDGTVAI
+306 EGNWDMAESDGTVAI
-321 FGSKRQNKYYL
+321 FGSKQNNTYYL

-374 ANTWNVLLNNV
+374 ASTWNVLMNNV

-418 NILLPTYSPAT
+418 NVLLPTYSPAT

>member
-1 MAEKKNI
+1 MAEKKNF
-8 TIKEYNGTD
+8 TIENYNGTD

-43 SGSTVNDG
+43 SGSTLNDG

-66 VIVTARNNMG
+66 VIITARNNMG

-89 NQYPVL
+89 NQYPIL

-102 PSVSTGKAI
+102 PSVTTGKAI
-111 GIANAIYKPGKSGE
+111 GIANAIYKPGQSGE
-125 IIYRTGFTV
+125 IIYRTGSNV
-134 GIQSHNFNTGVDSIE
+134 GIQSHNFNTDIDSIE
-149 ASSVNSSLAFAYI
+149 ASSVEDSLAFAYV

-169 RATYTSQTSSGKN
+169 RATYLRQSSSGTN
-182 TTVYSGP
+182 TVVYSGS
-189 SLSGMSTSTTIN
+189 SLSSMSTSTTIDL
-201 SGSVVGIYPIDDKI
+201 STVVGIYPIDNKI
-215 FYLVYEYTDAVSSRA
+215 FYLVYQYSEALSSKV
-230 ITLVSDV
+230 TLVSDV
-237 TNSFPSA
+237 TDSFPSR
-244 SSRKLGIALAPR
+244 SGIQLSVSFAP
-256 TFNEPNN
+256 TKFNEPNN

-271 YLELVGLQNNL
+271 YLELVGEQAATHYN
-282 NQYESIVQFFTHT
+282 SIVQFFTYT
-295 SGNTFTSIFTK
+295 SGSAFTRIFK
-306 TGAWDMTESDGTVAI
+306 KEGNWDMAESDGTVAI
-321 FGSKRQNKYYL
+321 FGSRKFNTYHL
-332 VKEDSTSNNIASISL
+332 VKEDSTSDNIASISL

-374 ANTWNVLLNNV
+374 ASTWNVLMNNV

-406 TTSTI
+406 TTSTL

-418 NILLPTYSPAT
+418 SVLLPTYSPAT

>member
-1 MAEKKNI
+1 MAEKKNF
-8 TIKEYNGTD
+8 TIENFNGTD

-89 NQYPVL
+89 NQYPIL

-102 PSVSTGKAI
+102 PSVTTGKAI
-111 GIANAIYKPGKSGE
+111 GTANAIYKPGQSGE
-125 IIYRTGFTV
+125 IIYRTGSKV
-134 GIQSHNFNTGVDSIE
+134 GIQSHNFNTDIDSIE
-149 ASSVNSSLAFAYI
+149 SSSVEDSIAFAYV

-169 RATYTSQTSSGKN
+169 RATYEFQSSTGYN
-182 TTVYSGP
+182 STVYSGS
-189 SLSGMSTSTTIN
+189 SLSSMSTSTTIA
-201 SGSVVGIYPIDDKI
+201 SGTVVGIYPIDDKI
-215 FYLVYEYTDAVSSRA
+215 FYLVYQFGSSDHQQV
-230 ITLVSDV
+230 TLVSDV
-237 TNSFPSA
+237 TDSFPSE
-244 SSRKLGIALAPR
+244 SGRRLRIDVAPMK
-256 TFNEPNN
+256 FNSPYN

-271 YLELVGLQNNL
+271 YLELVGREGQF
-282 NQYESIVQFFTHT
+282 NQYNSIVQFFTHT
-295 SGNTFTSIFTK
+295 SGSEFTYIFEK

-332 VKEDSTSNNIASISL
+332 VKEDSTSNNIVSISL

-374 ANTWNVLLNNV
+374 ASTWNVLLNNV

>member
-1 MAEKKNI
+1 MAEKKNFI
-8 TIKEYNGTD
+8 IENYNGTD

-66 VIVTARNNMG
+66 VIITARNNMG

-89 NQYPVL
+89 NQYPIL

-125 IIYRTGFTV
+125 IIYKTDSRV
-134 GIQSHNFNTGVDSIE
+134 GIQSHNFNTDIDSIE
-149 ASSVNSSLAFAYI
+149 ASSVEESLAFAYV

-169 RATYTSQTSSGKN
+169 RATYVHQSSSGNSTK
-182 TTVYSGP
+182 VYSGS
-189 SLSGMSTSTTIN
+189 SLSSMSTSTTIN

-215 FYLVYEYTDAVSSRA
+215 FYLVYEFGSSKHQEV
-230 ITLVSDV
+230 TLVSDV
-237 TNSFPSA
+237 TDSFPSA
-244 SSRKLGIALAPR
+244 SSRRLSINLAPR
-256 TFNEPNN
+256 DLNSPNN

-271 YLELVGLQNNL
+271 YLELVGIKRPTGGYN
-282 NQYESIVQFFTHT
+282 SIVQFFTHT
-295 SGNTFTSIFTK
+295 SGSEFTYIFEK

-321 FGSKRQNKYYL
+321 FGSKTNSTYYL
-332 VKEDSTSNNIASISL
+332 VKEDSTSDNIASISL

-374 ANTWNVLLNNV
+374 ASTWNVLMNNV

-418 NILLPTYSPAT
+418 SVLLPTYSPAT

>member
-1 MAEKKNI
+1 MAEKKNF
-8 TIKEYNGTD
+8 TIENYNGTD

-43 SGSTVNDG
+43 SGSTINDG

-66 VIVTARNNMG
+66 VIITARNNMG

-89 NQYPVL
+89 NQYPIL

-102 PSVSTGKAI
+102 PSVTTGKAI
-111 GIANAIYKPGKSGE
+111 GIANAIYKPGQSGE
-125 IIYRTGFTV
+125 IIYRTGDSV
-134 GIQSHNFNTGVDSIE
+134 GIQSHNFNTDIDSIE
-149 ASSVNSSLAFAYI
+149 ASSVEKSIAFAYV

-169 RATYTSQTSSGKN
+169 RATYKRQSSGGFN
-182 TTVYSGP
+182 TVVYSG
-189 SLSGMSTSTTIN
+189 SNLSSMSTSTTIN
-201 SGSVVGIYPIDDKI
+201 LGTVVGIYPIDDKI
-215 FYLVYEYTDAVSSRA
+215 FYLVYQYNEAISSKV
-230 ITLVSDV
+230 TLVSDV
-237 TNSFPSA
+237 TDSFPSR
-244 SSRKLGIALAPR
+244 SGIQLSVSFANTR
-256 TFNEPNN
+256 FGEPNN

-271 YLELVGLQNNL
+271 YLELVGETSSLSYN
-282 NQYESIVQFFTHT
+282 SIVQFFTDT
-295 SGNTFTSIFTK
+295 SGSAFTSIFK
-306 TGAWDMTESDGTVAI
+306 KEGNWDMAESDGTVAI
-321 FGSKRQNKYYL
+321 FGSRKYNSYYL
-332 VKEDSTSNNIASISL
+332 VKEDSTKDNIASISL
-347 PSSNVFGNSY
+347 PSSNIFGNSY

-374 ANTWNVLLNNV
+374 ASTWNVLLNNV

-406 TTSTI
+406 TTSTL
-411 ILTFNSS
+411 ILTFNNAS
-418 NILLPTYSPAT
+418 ILLPTYSPAT

>member
-1 MAEKKNI
+1 MAEKKNF
-8 TIKEYNGTD
+8 TIENFNGTD

-89 NQYPVL
+89 NQYPIL

-125 IIYRTGFTV
+125 IIYRTGPTV
-134 GIQSHNFNTGVDSIE
+134 GIQSPNFNTDIDSIE
-149 ASSVNSSLAFAYI
+149 ASNVSNSWAFAYI

-169 RATYTSQTSSGKN
+169 RATYEPQSSSGIN
-182 TTVYSGP
+182 TTVYSGS
-189 SLSGMSTSTTIN
+189 SLSSMSTSTTIN
-201 SGSVVGIYPIDDKI
+201 SSSIVGIYPIDDKI
-215 FYLVYEYTDAVSSRA
+215 FYLVYDFGSSDHKEV
-230 ITLVSDV
+230 TLVSDV
-237 TNSFPSA
+237 TDSFPSA
-244 SSRKLGIALAPR
+244 SGRRLSINSAPMK
-256 TFNEPNN
+256 FNSPYN

-271 YLELVGLQNNL
+271 YLELVGREGQF
-282 NQYESIVQFFTHT
+282 NQYNSIVQFFTHT
-295 SGNTFTSIFTK
+295 SGSEFTYIFEK
-306 TGAWDMTESDGTVAI
+306 EGNWDMTESDGMVAI
-321 FGSKRQNKYYL
+321 FGSKKHSTYYL

-357 GFFYVGT
+357 GFFYVGS

-374 ANTWNVLLNNV
+374 ASTWNVLMNNV

-406 TTSTI
+406 TTSTM

-418 NILLPTYSPAT
+418 NVLLPTYSPAT